1 MPLPALPVMVAAG
14 KEGLHGRDLAMAL
27 LDDAIE
33 ASGGLERWGQLSRFT
48 LHISIGGTLFARTGH
63 GSDFKDL
70 IAEGST
76 RRQSVRFTGVS
87 GGEKCGSF
95 QPDTIT
101 IESLDGQILR
111 TWPNPGL
118 ADVGKNA
125 LADDLQLV
133 FFCGVAIWNYL
144 TTPFLL
150 TRPDVEVEELPPWQ
164 EHSELWRRLRARF
177 PPDIL
182 THSPEQI
189 FYFDEKA
196 LQRRTDHDL
205 LGSKV
210 AHYSWAHQTFNGIVV
225 PTLRRS
231 LILQPDGTATARPV
245 LLDVEIFDALLE

>member
-1 MPLPALPVMVAAG
+1 
-14 KEGLHGRDLAMAL
+14 MAL
-27 LDDAIE
+27 LDDTIE
-33 ASGGLERWGQLSRFT
+33 ASGGLARWSHLSRFT
-48 LHISIGGTLFARTGH
+48 LHISIGGTLFARAGH
-63 GSDFKDL
+63 GSDFKDV

-76 RRQSVRFTGVS
+76 CRQSVRFTGVS

-95 QPDTIT
+95 QPDAIT
-101 IESLDGQILR
+101 VESLDGQILR
-111 TWPNPGL
+111 TWPNPSL
-118 ADVGKNA
+118 ADIGKDT
-125 LADDLQLV
+125 LADDLHLV
-133 FFCGVAIWNYL
+133 FFCGVAIWNNL

-182 THSPEQI
+182 TQSPEQI

-205 LGSKV
+205 LGSRI

-225 PTLRRS
+225 PTLQRS
-231 LILQPDGTATARPV
+231 LMLQPDGTSIAKPV
-245 LLDVEIFDALLE
+245 LIDIEIFDALLE